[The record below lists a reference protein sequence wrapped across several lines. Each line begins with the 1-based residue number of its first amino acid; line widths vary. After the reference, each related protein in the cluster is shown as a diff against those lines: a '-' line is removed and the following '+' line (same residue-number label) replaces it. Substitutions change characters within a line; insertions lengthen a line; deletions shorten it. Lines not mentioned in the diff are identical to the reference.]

1 MVSIAFR
8 KEDIVLY
15 KKGILCI
22 LMFVFLMSILAG
34 CQQGGTISNTLTP
47 EKTSNPQVQKSS
59 EPTKK
64 YTQSSTIKPAAK
76 LVVIDA
82 GHQAKGNSD
91 TEPIGPGA
99 TEMKKKVSSG
109 TRGTTT
115 GIYEYELNLTVAH
128 KLKKVLE
135 GMGYLVIMTRT
146 TNDVDISNSERAK
159 MANTANA
166 DALIRIHANGSEKSS
181 INGVLTICNTSKN
194 PYNASIYQQCRK
206 LADCVLSAV
215 ITSTNANSRG
225 VWETD
230 TMSGINWSKVPTTI
244 VEMGYMTNPEEE
256 KLLVNEEYE
265 DKIVTGIA
273 NGLNQYF
280 KEANN

>member
-1 MVSIAFR
+1 MVSIALR
-8 KEDIVLY
+8 KEVIVLY
-15 KKGILCI
+15 KKAILCI
-22 LMFVFLMSILAG
+22 FLFVSLMFILAG
-34 CQQGGTISNTLTP
+34 CQQGGAISNTLTP
-47 EKTSNPQVQKSS
+47 EKTSSPQVQKSS

-64 YTQSSTIKPAAK
+64 HTQTSTIKPAARM
-76 LVVIDA
+76 VVIDA
-82 GHQAKGNSD
+82 GHQARGNSD

-99 TEMKKKVSSG
+99 TKMKKKVSSG

-115 GIYEYELNLTVAH
+115 GIYEYELNLTVAK

-135 GMGYLVIMTRT
+135 GMGYQVIMTRT
-146 TNDVDISNSERAK
+146 NNDVDISNSERAK
-159 MANTANA
+159 IANDAKA
-166 DALIRIHANGSEKSS
+166 DAFIRIHANGSEKNSV
-181 INGVLTICNTSKN
+181 NGVLTICNTSKN

-206 LADCVLSAV
+206 LADCVLSSV
-215 ITSTNANSRG
+215 ITSTKANSRG

-230 TMSGINWSKVPTTI
+230 TMSGINWSKAPTTI

-256 KLLVNEEYE
+256 KLLVNGEYE

-280 KEANN
+280 KETNN